1 MVGQRI
7 ANSLLKRSAF
17 SSALNVLP
25 NEATSSV
32 PGAAILEPH
41 LQQQQQQPPAS
52 ISAQFPHARPYVDVP
67 GPKGLPM
74 IGNSW
79 RFAPIIGQYK
89 IEDLDKVM
97 QDLHR
102 QYGRIAKV
110 NGLIGHPDL
119 LFVFDADL
127 IRDTFKK
134 EEGLPHRPAMPSLRN
149 YKSKLRKDFF
159 GDNMGL
165 IGVHGE
171 KWDAFRAQVQQVML
185 QPSTAKKYIAPLDEI
200 SSDFM
205 DRIQEM
211 RDVNNE
217 LPGDFLHELYKWALE
232 SIGRVAL
239 DTRLG
244 CVSKDGNDESK
255 RIINSINTFFWTVA
269 EVELRM
275 PIWRIYK
282 TSAYKNYLAA
292 LDTFRELCMR
302 HINIAMEKMNSS
314 TEEEKSEERI
324 SLVER
329 ILQKTNNPKIAAV
342 LALDLIM
349 VGVDTTS
356 VAATSTIYQLSQN
369 PDKQEILFN
378 EIKRSMPTPD
388 TKFTISMLETMPYL
402 RACIKE
408 TLRMYPVVIGNGRSL
423 QTDAVIGGYHIPKGT
438 HVIFPH
444 LVVSNLEHYF
454 PEPERFIPER
464 WLKRGELKEHS
475 GCPHAGQKIHPYV
488 SLPFGY
494 GRRTCIGRRFAECEL
509 QILLSKL
516 FRRYQVEYNYEKLTY
531 KVNPTYIPDK
541 PLKFKLTER
550 SS

>member
-17 SSALNVLP
+17 SSAINVLP
-25 NEATSSV
+25 NEVAAT
-32 PGAAILEPH
+32 PAATATLADP
-41 LQQQQQQPPAS
+41 QQLAELGG
-52 ISAQFPHARPYVDVP
+52 HVRPYTEVP
-67 GPKGLPM
+67 GPKELPL

-79 RFAPIIGQYK
+79 RFAPLIGQYR

-97 QDLHR
+97 CDLHR
-102 QYGRIAKV
+102 HFGKIAKV
-110 NGLIGHPDL
+110 GGLIGHPDL

-134 EEGLPHRPAMPSLRN
+134 EEVQPHRPAMPSLRN

-185 QPSTAKKYIAPLDEI
+185 QPTTAKKYIAPLDEI
-200 SSDFM
+200 STDFM
-205 DRIQEM
+205 ARYNPEHRIYIAQ
-211 RDVNNE
+211 
-217 LPGDFLHELYKWALE
+217 

-244 CVSKDGNDESK
+244 CVSKDGNEESK
-255 RIINSINTFFWTVA
+255 RIIDSINAFFWTVA

-275 PIWRIYK
+275 PIWRIYQ
-282 TSAYKNYLAA
+282 TSAYKKYIGA
-292 LDTFRELCMR
+292 LDTFRDLCMR
-302 HINIAMEKMNSS
+302 HINIAMEKMNNS
-314 TEEEKSEERI
+314 TEVKSEEHI
-324 SLVER
+324 SIVER

-378 EIKRSMPTPD
+378 EIKRSLPTPD

-423 QTDAVIGGYHIPKGT
+423 QSDAVIGGYHIPKGT

-444 LVVSNLEHYF
+444 LVVSNLEEYF
-454 PEPERFIPER
+454 PEPDRFLPER
-464 WLKRGELKEHS
+464 WLKRGELKEHA

-516 FRRYQVEYNYEKLTY
+516 FRRYHVEYNYDKLTY

-550 SS
+550 NN

>member
-17 SSALNVLP
+17 SSAINVLP
-25 NEATSSV
+25 NEA
-32 PGAAILEPH
+32 AAATID
-41 LQQQQQQPPAS
+41 PPPVAD
-52 ISAQFPHARPYVDVP
+52 FRGHAKPYSEVP
-67 GPKGLPM
+67 GPKELPL

-79 RFAPIIGQYK
+79 RFAPLIGQYR
-89 IEDLDKVM
+89 IEDLDQVM
-97 QDLHR
+97 CDLHR
-102 QYGRIAKV
+102 HFGKIAKV
-110 NGLIGHPDL
+110 GGLIGHPDL

-134 EEGLPHRPAMPSLRN
+134 EEIQPHRPAMPSLRN
-149 YKSKLRKDFF
+149 YKSKLRKNFF

-185 QPSTAKKYIAPLDEI
+185 QPTTAKKYIAPLDEI
-200 SSDFM
+200 STDFM
-205 DRIQEM
+205 ARIHEM
-211 RDVNNE
+211 RDENNE

-244 CVSKDGNDESK
+244 CVSKTGNEESK
-255 RIINSINTFFWTVA
+255 RIIDSINTFFWTVA

-275 PIWRIYK
+275 PIWRIYQ
-282 TSAYKNYLAA
+282 TSAYKKYIAA
-292 LDTFRELCMR
+292 LDTFRDLCMR
-302 HINIAMEKMNSS
+302 HINIAMERMNNSS
-314 TEEEKSEERI
+314 EVKSEEHI
-324 SLVER
+324 SIVER

-378 EIKRSMPTPD
+378 EIKRSLPTPD
-388 TKFTISMLETMPYL
+388 TKFTTSMLESMPYL

-423 QTDAVIGGYHIPKGT
+423 QSDAIIGGYHIPKGT

-444 LVVSNLEHYF
+444 LVVSNLEKYF
-454 PEPERFIPER
+454 PEPDRFLPER
-464 WLKRGELKEHS
+464 WLKRGELKDHS

-516 FRRYQVEYNYEKLTY
+516 FRRYHVEYNYEKLTY

-550 SS
+550 SH

>member
-17 SSALNVLP
+17 SSALNVEP
-25 NEATSSV
+25 AV
-32 PGAAILEPH
+32 LEPTTI
-41 LQQQQQQPPAS
+41 QQQLRQPVPTAVS
-52 ISAQFPHARPYVDVP
+52 GQYPHHARPYIDVP
-67 GPKGLPM
+67 GPKGLPL

-134 EEGLPHRPAMPSLRN
+134 EEVQPHRPAMPSLRN

-205 DRIQEM
+205 DRVQEM
-211 RDVNNE
+211 RDENDE

-275 PIWRIYK
+275 PVWRIYE

-314 TEEEKSEERI
+314 TEQKSEECI

-356 VAATSTIYQLSQN
+356 VAATSTIYQLSQH

-444 LVVSNLEHYF
+444 LVVSNLEKYF
-454 PEPERFIPER
+454 PEPDRFVPER
-464 WLKRGELKEHS
+464 WLKRGELQEHS

>member
-17 SSALNVLP
+17 SSAINVLP
-25 NEATSSV
+25 NEVAAT
-32 PGAAILEPH
+32 PAAAATLADP
-41 LQQQQQQPPAS
+41 QQLAELGG
-52 ISAQFPHARPYVDVP
+52 HVRPYTEVP
-67 GPKGLPM
+67 GPKELPL

-79 RFAPIIGQYK
+79 RFAPLIGQYR

-97 QDLHR
+97 CDLHR
-102 QYGRIAKV
+102 HFGKIAKV
-110 NGLIGHPDL
+110 GGLIGHPDL

-134 EEGLPHRPAMPSLRN
+134 EEVQPHRPAMPSLRN

-185 QPSTAKKYIAPLDEI
+185 QPTTAKKYIAPLDEI
-200 SSDFM
+200 STDFM
-205 DRIQEM
+205 ARIHEM
-211 RDVNNE
+211 RDENNE

-244 CVSKDGNDESK
+244 CVSKDGNEESK
-255 RIINSINTFFWTVA
+255 RIIDSINAFFWTVA

-275 PIWRIYK
+275 PIWRIYQ
-282 TSAYKNYLAA
+282 TSAYKKYIGA
-292 LDTFRELCMR
+292 LDTFRDLCMR
-302 HINIAMEKMNSS
+302 HINIAMEKMNNS
-314 TEEEKSEERI
+314 TDVKSEEHI
-324 SLVER
+324 SIVER

-378 EIKRSMPTPD
+378 EIKRSLPTPD

-423 QTDAVIGGYHIPKGT
+423 QSDAVIGGYHIPKGT

-444 LVVSNLEHYF
+444 LVVSNLEEYF
-454 PEPERFIPER
+454 PEPDRFLPER
-464 WLKRGELKEHS
+464 WLKRGELKEHA

-516 FRRYQVEYNYEKLTY
+516 FRRYHVEYNYDKLTY

-550 SS
+550 NN